1 MNRISSAHDV
11 LQWLH
16 SSWTQKPDL
25 ELKFPGL
32 LRVMTTF
39 VSSSSQPSQD
49 ADSLQYKQAQLSV
62 AAQLCCSVCP
72 CLDMDWKLL
81 GRLIPQLTQV
91 QSGLA
96 TVVTGSVSFT
106 GSSGASRARALGESG
121 SEAAGWVTQVKDHRA
136 SCAAS

>member
-1 MNRISSAHDV
+1 MNRIISSVHNV

-32 LRVMTTF
+32 LHVMTTF
-39 VSSSSQPSQD
+39 VSCNSQSSQD

-96 TVVTGSVSFT
+96 TVVIGSASWAAREPAEREH
-106 GSSGASRARALGESG
+106 SGRAALKLQDGLP
-121 SEAAGWVTQVKDHRA
+121 K
-136 SCAAS
+136 